1 MSKKIVKVRV
11 PATTAN
17 LGAGFDTFGL
27 ALTLY
32 NEFEVEEADGV
43 FIESYPENEFLKNP
57 ENNLFIKVVKYLCEA
72 EGKTF
77 HGAKLKQTVNIPVAR
92 GLGSS
97 ATAIVAGILTG
108 FAVHKKPLT
117 DEEFFKVAYL
127 FEPHPDNLLPA
138 WKGGLIA
145 ALKTEDK
152 TYYSKIEF
160 PQELKA
166 VVVIPDFELSTEL
179 ARSVL
184 PKEIPL
190 KDAVFNIQRASL
202 FIRAL
207 QEKRFDLLKVAME
220 DRLHQPYR
228 KSLIPNFDKVIQY
241 AYESGAVGASLSGA
255 GSTMLALALDNF
267 DKIGQAMVS
276 AFSEAG
282 INAKY
287 LVLDVDTEG
296 AKVEIVEK

>member
-1 MSKKIVKVRV
+1 MSKKIVKVKV

-32 NEFEVEEADGV
+32 NEFEVEEVDGV

-190 KDAVFNIQRASL
+190 KDAVFNIQRVSL

>member
-1 MSKKIVKVRV
+1 
-11 PATTAN
+11 
-17 LGAGFDTFGL
+17 
-27 ALTLY
+27 
-32 NEFEVEEADGV
+32 
-43 FIESYPENEFLKNP
+43 
-57 ENNLFIKVVKYLCEA
+57 
-72 EGKTF
+72 
-77 HGAKLKQTVNIPVAR
+77 VAR

-152 TYYSKIEF
+152 TFYSKIDF

-241 AYESGAVGASLSGA
+241 AYDSGAVGASLSGA

-276 AFSEAG
+276 AFTEAG

>member
-17 LGAGFDTFGL
+17 LGAGFDIFGL

-72 EGKTF
+72 EGNTF